1 MNLQEWISK
10 KERQSEKLVITDNVQ
25 NINVLIRK
33 INAAGTPVCNLSVK
47 RIVDI
52 AREILITN
60 ASNSGELRQ
69 VETISNEI
77 GAFLI
82 QSIIEKDPQNY
93 SFVPKESMCYQ
104 TAYEILDNVN
114 LIRDN

>member
-25 NINVLIRK
+25 NINVFIRK

-52 AREILITN
+52 A
-60 ASNSGELRQ
+60 
-69 VETISNEI
+69 
-77 GAFLI
+77 
-82 QSIIEKDPQNY
+82 
-93 SFVPKESMCYQ
+93 
-104 TAYEILDNVN
+104 
-114 LIRDN
+114 